1 MELCHLEKQLL
12 AWSVAAHCCSV
23 AQCVTGSSLQCMVLY
38 AVATSCPKNK
48 TRKNLKQ
55 LHFVSVQVSSME
67 QEVACSAGN
76 LMQHYEAVLSL
87 VLGQGLTDADK

>member
-1 MELCHLEKQLL
+1 MIDSQFSELPYSGLVLVRTINHQ
-12 AWSVAAHCCSV
+12 APIQGAQHSQYAAHMQIVKPNMLWC
-23 AQCVTGSSLQCMVLY
+23 L
-38 AVATSCPKNK
+38 
-48 TRKNLKQ
+48 
-55 LHFVSVQVSSME
+55 QVSSME

>member
-1 MELCHLEKQLL
+1 
-12 AWSVAAHCCSV
+12 
-23 AQCVTGSSLQCMVLY
+23 
-38 AVATSCPKNK
+38 
-48 TRKNLKQ
+48 
-55 LHFVSVQVSSME
+55 ME